1 MSHTL
6 IELTNQINAH
16 PTPLLFLDTC
26 AILDLIRVPYRD
38 GLPLDM
44 IDATKRLL
52 LKAISQPPQLW
63 VVIADQVEKEWQDHE
78 RRVSDELKVEI
89 DKCQDKLT
97 RFSDVLQLLLS
108 TTYPTHLTQFSLE
121 THLAN
126 LSKEVLEV
134 SLKISQDNELVTKA
148 WQRVQDGLAP
158 AAKGK
163 EEMTD
168 CVIIEHYLEVCQRLR
183 NTGFSQPIIFVS
195 SNVTDYGN
203 PPKSIRPPLD
213 TQFSNLGIKFVTR
226 LNWAMSLI

>member
-52 LKAISQPPQLW
+52 LKATSQPPQLW
-63 VVIADQVEKEWQDHE
+63 VVVADQVETEWRKHQTKASEDLRKEIED
-78 RRVSDELKVEI
+78 
-89 DKCQDKLT
+89 CQAKLT
-97 RFSDVLQLLLS
+97 RFSKVIQKVLS
-108 TTYPTHLTQFSLE
+108 TTCLTHLTQFSLE

-126 LSKEVLEV
+126 LSKDVLDV
-134 SLKISQDNELVTKA
+134 SLKIAEDKNLEG
-148 WQRVQDGLAP
+148 RVLARVRACLAP
-158 AAKGK
+158 AKKGK
-163 EEMTD
+163 GEVED

-183 NTGFSQPIIFVS
+183 DTGCSQPVIFVS
-195 SNVTDYGN
+195 SNVNDYGK
-203 PPKSIRPPLD
+203 PSSIRSPLD
-213 TQFSNLGIKFVTR
+213 KF
-226 LNWAMSLI
+226 